1 MTTSVVQAATA
12 VPRDVTADQT
22 LESTSGSDKLEQ
34 TSTCRGSSS
43 LEQQEMAEA
52 GLHLRR
58 SATDDEKVSA
68 AVKQLRSSNEISVHT
83 ASDRAATAAT
93 ADDDDIDED
102 GSRRASPAPLQAKRR
117 SVIRSTT
124 LAADN
129 KKRPIVLAQTGI
141 RFAAEPELEVAD
153 SQSSQRT
160 RLPIITI
167 TMV

>member
-93 ADDDDIDED
+93 ADDDIDED

>member
-1 MTTSVVQAATA
+1 MTTSVAQA
-12 VPRDVTADQT
+12 VPCDVTADQT

-93 ADDDDIDED
+93 ADDDED
-102 GSRRASPAPLQAKRR
+102 GSCRASPAPLQAKRR

-129 KKRPIVLAQTGI
+129 KKRPIVLAQTAI

-160 RLPIITI
+160 RLLIII
-167 TMV
+167 IRMVGFS